1 MGVGL
6 FESLGLANNASPDEI
21 RRAYFDAARHL
32 HPDANPDPDAANQ
45 FMVIQKAYDV
55 LSNTEKRIDYLISQA
70 QSEGRAP
77 IITQSQFS
85 IESLQ
90 MIPEEQYVYSLLEII
105 NAEEAKSHVL
115 PSSNVCL
122 VIDKST
128 SMAEKRIDMV
138 KKACYELMKQLK
150 QEDWVSIVTFSDRAE
165 TVIPP
170 TRVKKSMLSDP
181 RIATIQTGGGTEIL
195 RGLECGMDVLT
206 QSGNSDS
213 NRHMI
218 LLTDGHTYGDEESCL
233 QLAQRAGDKGII
245 ISALGFGSE
254 WNDAFL
260 DRMTGLSG
268 GTARLVTTIDDL
280 KQFIRSQISSLS
292 KVYAHNVSM
301 RVEEAAQSSLVDMF
315 RIYPDASPLPIE
327 SQIRLGNLPFNDRIK
342 ILLEFKINPNLK
354 ESDTITMM
362 QGTLMMDIPTRK
374 EPLNRIEI
382 SLRRTVRDDQ
392 EKSVPPRE
400 LVEAI
405 EKLTLYRLQEKARSE
420 EAAGDHANA
429 TRHLKNLATRLLQK
443 RESDSLGKM
452 VLSEAEKISSG
463 KGYSPEAEKRIKYGT
478 RALLLPMSKE
488 PQDD

>member
-420 EAAGDHANA
+420 EAAGD
-429 TRHLKNLATRLLQK
+429 
-443 RESDSLGKM
+443 G
-452 VLSEAEKISSG
+452 I
-463 KGYSPEAEKRIKYGT
+463 
-478 RALLLPMSKE
+478 
-488 PQDD
+488 

>member
-1 MGVGL
+1 
-6 FESLGLANNASPDEI
+6 
-21 RRAYFDAARHL
+21 
-32 HPDANPDPDAANQ
+32 
-45 FMVIQKAYDV
+45 
-55 LSNTEKRIDYLISQA
+55 
-70 QSEGRAP
+70 
-77 IITQSQFS
+77 
-85 IESLQ
+85 
-90 MIPEEQYVYSLLEII
+90 
-105 NAEEAKSHVL
+105 
-115 PSSNVCL
+115 
-122 VIDKST
+122 
-128 SMAEKRIDMV
+128 
-138 KKACYELMKQLK
+138 
-150 QEDWVSIVTFSDRAE
+150 
-165 TVIPP
+165 
-170 TRVKKSMLSDP
+170 
-181 RIATIQTGGGTEIL
+181 
-195 RGLECGMDVLT
+195 
-206 QSGNSDS
+206 
-213 NRHMI
+213 
-218 LLTDGHTYGDEESCL
+218 
-233 QLAQRAGDKGII
+233 
-245 ISALGFGSE
+245 
-254 WNDAFL
+254 
-260 DRMTGLSG
+260 MTGISG
-268 GTARLVTTIDDL
+268 GTARLVTTTEDL

-327 SQIRLGNLPFNDRIK
+327 AQVRLGNLPFNDRIK

>member
-21 RRAYFDAARHL
+21 RRAYFEAARRL

-77 IITQSQFS
+77 IITQAQFS
-85 IESLQ
+85 VESLQ
-90 MIPEEQYVYSLLEII
+90 MIPEEQYVYSLLEVI

-138 KKACYELMKQLK
+138 KKASYELMKQLK
-150 QEDWVSIVTFSDRAE
+150 QDDWVSIVTFSDRAE
-165 TVIPP
+165 VVIPP

-195 RGLECGMDVLT
+195 RGLECAMDVLT
-206 QSGNSDS
+206 SSGNTDA
-213 NRHMI
+213 NRHLI
-218 LLTDGHTYGDEESCL
+218 LLTDGHTYGDEEGCL

-268 GTARLVTTIDDL
+268 GTARLVTTVDDL
-280 KQFIRSQISSLS
+280 KQFIRTQVSSLS
-292 KVYAHNVSM
+292 KVYAHNISLRM
-301 RVEEAAQSSLVDMF
+301 EESGQSSLVDMF

-327 SQIRLGNLPFNDRIK
+327 QQIRLGNLPFNDRIK
-342 ILLEFKINPNLK
+342 ILLEFKINPDLK

-374 EPLNRIEI
+374 EPLNRIEV

-392 EKSVPPRE
+392 EKSIPPRE

-405 EKLTLYRLQEKARSE
+405 EKLTLYRLQEKARAE

-443 RESDSLGKM
+443 RDSDSLVKM

>member
-21 RRAYFDAARHL
+21 RRAYFDAARRL

-55 LSNTEKRIDYLISQA
+55 LSNTEKRVDYLISQA

-77 IITQSQFS
+77 IITQSQYS
-85 IESLQ
+85 LESLQ
-90 MIPEEQYVYSLLEII
+90 MIPEEQYVYTLLEII

-128 SMAEKRIDMV
+128 SMADKRIDMV
-138 KKACYELMKQLK
+138 KKAAYELMKQLR
-150 QEDWVSIVTFSDRAE
+150 QDDWVSIVTFSDRADI
-165 TVIPP
+165 VIPP

-195 RGLECGMDVLT
+195 RGLECGMDVLSST
-206 QSGNSDS
+206 GNTDA

-218 LLTDGHTYGDEESCL
+218 LLTDGHTYGDEEGCL

-260 DRMTGLSG
+260 DRMTGMSG
-268 GTARLVTTIDDL
+268 GTARLVTTVDDL
-280 KQFIRSQISSLS
+280 KQFIRGQVSSLG
-292 KVYAHNVSM
+292 KVYAHNVSL
-301 RVEEAAQSSLVDMF
+301 RVDESGQSSLVDMF
-315 RIYPDASPLPIE
+315 RIFPDASPLPIE

-342 ILLEFKINPNLK
+342 ILLEFRINPDLK
-354 ESDTITMM
+354 ESETITMM

-405 EKLTLYRLQEKARSE
+405 EKLTLYRLQEKARAE

-452 VLSEAEKISSG
+452 VLSEAEKISNG
-463 KGYSPEAEKRIKYGT
+463 NGYSPEAEKRIKYGT

>member
-150 QEDWVSIVTFSDRAE
+150 QDDWVSIVTFSDRAE

-218 LLTDGHTYGDEESCL
+218 LLTDGHTYGDEEGCL

-268 GTARLVTTIDDL
+268 GTARLVTTTDDL

-301 RVEEAAQSSLVDMF
+301 RMEEAAQSSLVDMF

-327 SQIRLGNLPFNDRIK
+327 AHIRLGNLPFNDRIK
-342 ILLEFKINPNLK
+342 ILLEFKINPNLN

-420 EAAGDHANA
+420 EATGDHANA

-478 RALLLPMSKE
+478 RALLLPMSRE
-488 PQDD
+488 SQDD

>member
-21 RRAYFDAARHL
+21 RRAYFDAARRL

-77 IITQSQFS
+77 IVTQSQYS
-85 IESLQ
+85 VESLL

-115 PSSNVCL
+115 PTSNICL

-128 SMAEKRIDMV
+128 SMADKRIDMV
-138 KKACYELMKQLK
+138 KKAAYELMKQLK
-150 QEDWVSIVTFSDRAE
+150 QDDWVSIVTFSDRAE
-165 TVIPP
+165 VVIPP

-195 RGLECGMDVLT
+195 RGLECGMDVLLQT
-206 QSGNSDS
+206 GNTDA

-218 LLTDGHTYGDEESCL
+218 LLTDGHTYGDEEGCL
-233 QLAQRAGDKGII
+233 QLAQRAGDRGII
-245 ISALGFGSE
+245 VSALGFGSE
-254 WNDAFL
+254 WNDVFL

-280 KQFIRSQISSLS
+280 KQFIRNQVSSLS
-292 KVYAHNVSM
+292 KVYAHNVTL
-301 RVEEAAQSSLVDMF
+301 RIEESAQSSLVDLF

-327 SQIRLGNLPFNDRIK
+327 SQVRLGNLPFNDRIK
-342 ILLEFKINPNLK
+342 ILLEFKINPDLK
-354 ESDTITMM
+354 DEDTITML
-362 QGTLMMDIPTRK
+362 QGALMMEIPTRK

-382 SLRRTVRDDQ
+382 SLRRTVRDDP

-405 EKLTLYRLQEKARSE
+405 EKLTLYRLQEKARAE

>member
-1 MGVGL
+1 MGAGL

-21 RRAYFDAARHL
+21 RRAYFDAARRL

-55 LSNTEKRIDYLISQA
+55 LSNTEKRVDYLISQA

-77 IITQSQFS
+77 IITQSQYS
-85 IESLQ
+85 VESLQ
-90 MIPEEQYVYSLLEII
+90 MIPEEQYVYTLLEVI

-138 KKACYELMKQLK
+138 KKAAYELMKQLK
-150 QEDWVSIVTFSDRAE
+150 QDDWVSIVTFSDRAE
-165 TVIPP
+165 VVIPP

-195 RGLECGMDVLT
+195 RGLECGLDVLT
-206 QSGNSDS
+206 QTGNTDA

-218 LLTDGHTYGDEESCL
+218 LLTDGHTYGDEDGCL

-245 ISALGFGSE
+245 VSALGFGSE
-254 WNDAFL
+254 WNDVFL

-268 GTARLVTTIDDL
+268 GTARLVTTTDDL
-280 KQFIRSQISSLS
+280 KQFIRSQVSSLS
-292 KVYAHNVSM
+292 KVYAHNVAL
-301 RVEEAAQSSLVDMF
+301 RVEESAHSSLVDMF

-342 ILLEFKINPNLK
+342 ILLEFKINPDLK

-362 QGTLMMDIPTRK
+362 QGTLMMEIPTRK
-374 EPLNRIEI
+374 EPLNRIEV

-405 EKLTLYRLQEKARSE
+405 EKLTLYRLQEKARVE

-443 RESDSLGKM
+443 RESDVLGKM